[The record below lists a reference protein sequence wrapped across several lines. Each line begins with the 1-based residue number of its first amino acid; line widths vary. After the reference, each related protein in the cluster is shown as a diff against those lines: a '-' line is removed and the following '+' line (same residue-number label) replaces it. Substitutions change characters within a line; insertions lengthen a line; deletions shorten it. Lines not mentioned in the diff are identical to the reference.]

1 MESTGV
7 FVQTPLLK
15 SAQTVI
21 LKHSGH
27 SLCKKALSV
36 DESRPFLWSFVSES
50 FGHCYFQIQCLD
62 FFFLF
67 QWFFILFY
75 FLHCAFEP
83 SEAFKGLSMKPLKA
97 PCYNPWHDIQ
107 WSAGPE
113 GNLKLCEGSLSTS
126 VFTASPPP
134 PIAQISPESFAFAPE
149 GGRAVF
155 HFGHRHKCG
164 SPGAINAFSDLSGN
178 NNNNN
183 SGAIAQ
189 NAQARIPCEGP
200 AASVQPPRA
209 QPSVRFSA
217 KRRLDEVRFSHRSR
231 FFFFL
236 PSNSGE

>member
-1 MESTGV
+1 MKAFRSTVWFCFLFFRSISLLWFRVQIFCLSIVLMESTGV

-134 PIAQISPESFAFAPE
+134 PLLRLVLKALPLPLRGAGLCSTSVIGTSAARREQLT
-149 GGRAVF
+149 
-155 HFGHRHKCG
+155 HF
-164 SPGAINAFSDLSGN
+164 PT
-178 NNNNN
+178 
-183 SGAIAQ
+183 
-189 NAQARIPCEGP
+189 
-200 AASVQPPRA
+200 
-209 QPSVRFSA
+209 
-217 KRRLDEVRFSHRSR
+217 
-231 FFFFL
+231 
-236 PSNSGE
+236 